1 MCKYLLEFIFLAS
14 TCHYLRYGGNMEINI
29 KDVWDKKQSKLDKD
43 LLKESCLFMVY
54 ESGKDP
60 NEEFDMDIERF
71 KILCKAYGVDLQVAQ
86 MYTSKDKIVNYIK
99 GLSVDSSVNGIVIGK
114 SWANNPDLGDDILVE
129 LKWMKDVGGISGTSR
144 ALLNRNYRTHVPYQ
158 ICSCMDLLEAPMK
171 MMDAL
176 IIGKLNSLLYS
187 PLRLLIERNLG
198 TVTFVHEE
206 TSLATVFRR
215 MHDSDAIIILDDIL
229 EDQLSYQDVSNR
241 GGWCLETLLSLVKDK
256 IDVDS
261 FELTNIMVSND
272 VWKLN
277 ELNLL
282 SNLADAIDIMK
293 VGEPE

>member
-1 MCKYLLEFIFLAS
+1 
-14 TCHYLRYGGNMEINI
+14 MEIKIEN
-29 KDVWDKKQSKLDKD
+29 VWEKKKSELNKN
-43 LLKESCLFMVY
+43 LLKGSCLFMVY
-54 ESGKDP
+54 ESSKDP
-60 NEEFDMDIERF
+60 NEEFDVDIESFRG
-71 KILCKAYGVDLQVAQ
+71 LCKEYGVDLQVAQ
-86 MYTSKDKIVNYIK
+86 MYTSKDKIINYIR
-99 GLSVDSSVNGIVIGK
+99 GLSVDSSVQGIVIGK
-114 SWANNPDLGDDILVE
+114 SWANDPDIGDDILVE
-129 LKWMKDVGGISGTSR
+129 LKWMKDVGGISGTSQ
-144 ALLNRNYRTHVPYQ
+144 ALLNRSYRTHVPYQ
-158 ICSCMDLLEAPMK
+158 VCSCMDLLDESMK
-171 MMDAL
+171 MMDTL
-176 IIGKLNSLLYS
+176 IVGRLDSLLYN

-198 TVTFVHEE
+198 TVTFVHEG
-206 TSLATVFRR
+206 TSLATIFRR
-215 MHDSDAIIILDDIL
+215 MHDSDAIIILDDIF

>member
-1 MCKYLLEFIFLAS
+1 
-14 TCHYLRYGGNMEINI
+14 MEIKI
-29 KDVWDKKQSKLDKD
+29 EDVWEKKKSELNKD
-43 LLKESCLFMVY
+43 LLKGSCLFMVY

-60 NEEFDMDIERF
+60 NEEFDVDIESFRN
-71 KILCKAYGVDLQVAQ
+71 LCKEYGVDLQVAQ
-86 MYTSKDKIVNYIK
+86 MYTSKDKIINYIR
-99 GLSVDSSVNGIVIGK
+99 GLSVDSSVQGIVIGK
-114 SWANNPDLGDDILVE
+114 SWANDPDIGDDILVE
-129 LKWMKDVGGISGTSR
+129 LKWMKDVGGISGTSQ
-144 ALLNRNYRTHVPYQ
+144 ALLNRSYRTHVPYQ
-158 ICSCMDLLEAPMK
+158 VCSCMDLLDESMK
-171 MMDAL
+171 MMDTL
-176 IIGKLNSLLYS
+176 IVGRLDSLLYN

-198 TVTFVHEE
+198 TVTFVHEG
-206 TSLATVFRR
+206 TSLATIFRR

>member
-1 MCKYLLEFIFLAS
+1 
-14 TCHYLRYGGNMEINI
+14 MEIKI
-29 KDVWDKKQSKLDKD
+29 EDVWEKKKSELNQD
-43 LLKESCLFMVY
+43 LLKGSCLFMVY

-60 NEEFDMDIERF
+60 NEEFDVDIESFRN
-71 KILCKAYGVDLQVAQ
+71 LCKEYGIDLQVAQ
-86 MYTSKDKIVNYIK
+86 MYTSKDKIINYIR
-99 GLSVDSSVNGIVIGK
+99 GLSVDSSVQGIVIGK
-114 SWANNPDLGDDILVE
+114 SWANDPDIGDDILVE
-129 LKWMKDVGGISGTSR
+129 LKWMKDVGGISGTSQ
-144 ALLNRNYRTHVPYQ
+144 ALLNRSYRTHVPYQ
-158 ICSCMDLLEAPMK
+158 VCSCMDLLDESMK
-171 MMDAL
+171 MMDTL
-176 IIGKLNSLLYS
+176 IVGRLDSLLYN

-198 TVTFVHEE
+198 TVTFVHEG
-206 TSLATVFRR
+206 TSLATIFRR

-282 SNLADAIDIMK
+282 SNLSDAIDIMK